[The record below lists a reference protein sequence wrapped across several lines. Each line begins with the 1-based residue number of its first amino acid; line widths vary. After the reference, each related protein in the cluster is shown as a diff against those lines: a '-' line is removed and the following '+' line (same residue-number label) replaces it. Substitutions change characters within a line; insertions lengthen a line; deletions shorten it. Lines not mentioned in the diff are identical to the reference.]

1 MGIIIKGI
9 VVIKR
14 VATFPETRLRHFP
27 SFCCSLEGCKVGV
40 EDSEYPVDFR
50 GFQRISE
57 DGLLSTVVSI
67 DRVLEAEEK
76 SGVTS
81 VLLANI
87 WSNQL
92 VQSALS
98 AELSSAT

>member
-1 MGIIIKGI
+1 MVDRGGIVDGIIDGVIDGSVQRVGIIIEGVGIIIKGI

-50 GFQRISE
+50 GFQRMGS
-57 DGLLSTVVSI
+57 
-67 DRVLEAEEK
+67 
-76 SGVTS
+76 
-81 VLLANI
+81 
-87 WSNQL
+87 
-92 VQSALS
+92 
-98 AELSSAT
+98 